1 MTQSAGA
8 NLLIAALGALCVVL
22 LGAAATP
29 WLVDPLDHIGG
40 PDAAGAVGAP
50 PAAAPLRLD
59 TPPAES
65 LALLVERPLFTATR
79 RPPPPAEMTA
89 PAAAAPA
96 PDTSLI
102 LGRYRLSGVVVTP
115 DRRLVLL
122 TRKGGSA
129 TIGVAKGEML
139 DDWALT
145 EVEREFIVFERGA
158 RKKTYIVRD
167 ATEVENTTE

>member
-22 LGAAATP
+22 LGAAAAP
-29 WLVDPLDHIGG
+29 WLGDPLDHIGG

-79 RPPPPAEMTA
+79 RPPPAGMIE
-89 PAAAAPA
+89 PAAAAPP

-122 TRKGGSA
+122 TPKGGSA
-129 TIGVAKGEML
+129 TISVAKGETL
-139 DDWALT
+139 DGWAVT
-145 EVEREFIVFERGA
+145 EVEREFIVFERDA

-167 ATEVENTTE
+167 ATEIEDTTE

>member
-22 LGAAATP
+22 LGAAAAP
-29 WLVDPLDHIGG
+29 WLGDPLDHIGG

-50 PAAAPLRLD
+50 TVTALPRFDA
-59 TPPAES
+59 PPAES

-79 RPPPPAEMTA
+79 RPPPPAGMTE
-89 PAAAAPA
+89 PAAAAP
-96 PDTSLI
+96 PSDTSLI

-122 TRKGGSA
+122 TPKGGSA
-129 TIGVAKGEML
+129 TISVAKGETL
-139 DDWALT
+139 DGWAVT
-145 EVEREFIVFERGA
+145 EVEREFIVFERDA

-167 ATEVENTTE
+167 ATEIEDTTE

>member
-1 MTQSAGA
+1 MTQSTGA

-22 LGAAATP
+22 LGATASP
-29 WLVDPLDHIGG
+29 WLIDPLDHIGG

-50 PAAAPLRLD
+50 PATALPRFDA
-59 TPPAES
+59 PPAES

-89 PAAAAPA
+89 PADTAPP
-96 PDTSLI
+96 PDTSLV
-102 LGRYRLSGVVVTP
+102 LGRYRLTGVVVTP

-122 TRKGGSA
+122 TPKGGSA

-139 DDWALT
+139 DGWALT
-145 EVEREFIVFERGA
+145 EVEREFIVFERDA

-167 ATEVENTTE
+167 ATEVENSTE

>member
-1 MTQSAGA
+1 MMQSAGA

-22 LGAAATP
+22 LGATASP
-29 WLVDPLDHIGG
+29 WLIDPLDHIGG

-79 RPPPPAEMTA
+79 RPPPAGMTE
-89 PAAAAPA
+89 PAAAAPP

-122 TRKGGSA
+122 TPKGGSA
-129 TIGVAKGEML
+129 TISVAKGETL
-139 DDWALT
+139 DGWAVT
-145 EVEREFIVFERGA
+145 EVEREFIVFERDA

-167 ATEVENTTE
+167 ETEIEDTTE

>member
-22 LGAAATP
+22 LGAAAAP
-29 WLVDPLDHIGG
+29 WLGDPLDHIGG

-50 PAAAPLRLD
+50 PATAPLRLD

-79 RPPPPAEMTA
+79 RPPPAGMIE
-89 PAAAAPA
+89 PAAAAPP

-122 TRKGGSA
+122 TPKGGSA
-129 TIGVAKGEML
+129 TISVAKGETL
-139 DDWALT
+139 DGWAVT
-145 EVEREFIVFERGA
+145 EVEREFIVFERDA

-167 ATEVENTTE
+167 ATEVEDTTE

>member
-8 NLLIAALGALCVVL
+8 KLLIAALGVVCVVL

-29 WLVDPLDHIGG
+29 WLVDPLDYIDG
-40 PDAAGAVGAP
+40 PDDAGAVAVPASPATPRLDAP
-50 PAAAPLRLD
+50 PA
-59 TPPAES
+59 EI
-65 LALLVERPLFTATR
+65 LALLAERPLFTATR
-79 RPPPPAEMTA
+79 RPPPPAGTTE

-139 DDWALT
+139 DGWAVT
-145 EVEREFIVFERGA
+145 EVEREFIVFERDA
-158 RKKTYIVRD
+158 RKKTYFVRD
-167 ATEVENTTE
+167 STEVENTTE

>member
-1 MTQSAGA
+1 MTRSAGA
-8 NLLIAALGALCVVL
+8 TLPIAALGALCVVL
-22 LGAAATP
+22 LGAAAAP
-29 WLVDPLDHIGG
+29 WLGDPLDHIGG
-40 PDAAGAVGAP
+40 PDATGAVGTP
-50 PAAAPLRLD
+50 PAAALPRFD
-59 TPPAES
+59 APPAGR

-79 RPPPPAEMTA
+79 RPPPPAGTTE
-89 PAAAAPA
+89 PADAAPA

-139 DDWALT
+139 DGWAVT
-145 EVEREFIVFERGA
+145 EVEREFIVFERDA
-158 RKKTYIVRD
+158 RKKTYFVRD
-167 ATEVENTTE
+167 STEVENTTE

>member
-22 LGAAATP
+22 LGAAAAP
-29 WLVDPLDHIGG
+29 WLGDPLDHIGG

-50 PAAAPLRLD
+50 PATAPLRLD

-79 RPPPPAEMTA
+79 RPPPAGMIEPAATA
-89 PAAAAPA
+89 PP

-122 TRKGGSA
+122 TPKGGSA
-129 TIGVAKGEML
+129 TISVAKGETL
-139 DDWALT
+139 DGWAVT
-145 EVEREFIVFERGA
+145 EVEREFIVFERDA

-167 ATEVENTTE
+167 ATEVEDTTE

>member
-1 MTQSAGA
+1 MTRSAGA
-8 NLLIAALGALCVVL
+8 NLPIAALGALCVVL
-22 LGAAATP
+22 LGAAAAP
-29 WLVDPLDHIGG
+29 WLGDPLDHIGG

-50 PAAAPLRLD
+50 PATALPRFDA
-59 TPPAES
+59 PPAES
-65 LALLVERPLFTATR
+65 LTLLVERPLFTATR
-79 RPPPPAEMTA
+79 RPPPAGTTE

-139 DDWALT
+139 DGWAVT
-145 EVEREFIVFERGA
+145 EVEREFIVFERDA
-158 RKKTYIVRD
+158 RKKTYFVRD
-167 ATEVENTTE
+167 STEVENTTE

>member
-22 LGAAATP
+22 LGATATP

-50 PAAAPLRLD
+50 PATALPRFDA
-59 TPPAES
+59 PPAES
-65 LALLVERPLFTATR
+65 LTLLVERPLFTATR
-79 RPPPPAEMTA
+79 RPPPPAEMTT
-89 PAAAAPA
+89 PAAAAPP

-115 DRRLVLL
+115 DRRQVLL

-129 TIGVAKGEML
+129 TIGVAKGELL
-139 DDWALT
+139 DGWALT
-145 EVEREFIVFERGA
+145 EVEREFIVFERDA

-167 ATEVENTTE
+167 AIEVENTTE

>member
-29 WLVDPLDHIGG
+29 WLVDPLDHIAG
-40 PDAAGAVGAP
+40 PDAAGMVSAP
-50 PAAAPLRLD
+50 PAAALPRLD
-59 TPPAES
+59 APPDES
-65 LALLVERPLFTATR
+65 LALLAERPLFTATR

-89 PAAAAPA
+89 PAAAAPP

-102 LGRYRLSGVVVTP
+102 RGRYRLCGVVVPP

-122 TRKGGSA
+122 TPKGGSA
-129 TIGVAKGEML
+129 TISVAKGEML
-139 DDWALT
+139 DGWEIT
-145 EVEREFIVFERGA
+145 EVEREFIVFERDA
-158 RKKTYIVRD
+158 RKKTYFVRD
-167 ATEVENTTE
+167 ATEVENSTE